1 MKIAVLVKQVPDT
14 TEMQVDK
21 NTGTLI
27 RTGVPTITNPDDLAG
42 VEAVLRLKD
51 KNPNIEITVISMGPP
66 QAVSMLRELYAMG
79 VDHCALITDRAFAG
93 SDTWATSNVLARALE
108 GKGYDLIVCGRQA
121 IDGDTAQ
128 VGPQV
133 AAKMEL
139 PQVTYVQDVKE
150 MTSEKIVVVKAL
162 EDRME
167 TIEMKLPGVITML
180 ATAIKPR
187 YMNIGGIFEAFDKE
201 VKWVTNAELNLT
213 KEEVGLTGSPTKVF
227 RSFANQRS
235 SEIEVLKIDASE
247 AKNRIVSVLSEQNFI

>member
-21 NTGTLI
+21 VTGTLI
-27 RTGVPTITNPDDLAG
+27 RAGVPTITNPDDLAG
-42 VEAVLRLKD
+42 VEAALRLKD
-51 KNPNIEITVISMGPP
+51 QDPSIEITVLSMGPP
-66 QAVSMLRELYAMG
+66 QAQSMLRELYAMG
-79 VDHCALITDRAFAG
+79 VDYCALITDRAFAG

-133 AAKMEL
+133 ASKMEL
-139 PQVTYVQDVKE
+139 PQVTYVQE
-150 MTSEKIVVVKAL
+150 IRELTSERIVVVKAL

-167 TIEMKLPGVITML
+167 TIEMQLPGVIAML
-180 ATAIKPR
+180 AQGIKPR
-187 YMNIGGIFEAFDKE
+187 YMTVSGIFQAFDKE
-201 VKWVTNAELNLT
+201 IPLITNTELELSS
-213 KEEVGLTGSPTKVF
+213 EEVGLTGSPTRVF

-235 SEIEVLKIDASE
+235 SEIEVLKIDAGE
-247 AKNRIVSVLSEQNFI
+247 ARDRIVSVLSEQNFI

>member
-150 MTSEKIVVVKAL
+150 MTSDKIVVIKAL

>member
-21 NTGTLI
+21 VTGTLI
-27 RTGVPTITNPDDLAG
+27 RAGVPTITNPDDLAG

-51 KNPNIEITVISMGPP
+51 KNPEIEVTVFSMGPP

-93 SDTWATSNVLARALE
+93 SDTWSTSNVLAKALE
-108 GKGYDLIVCGRQA
+108 AGSFDLIVCGRQA

-139 PQVTYVQDVKE
+139 PQVTYVEEIKE
-150 MTSEKIVVVKAL
+150 LTKDKIVVVKEL
-162 EDRME
+162 EDRLE

-180 ATAIKPR
+180 ATVIKPR
-187 YMNIGGIFEAFDKE
+187 YMNMAGIFEAFDKE
-201 VKWVTNAELNLT
+201 VEMITNEELKLT
-213 KEEVGLTGSPTKVF
+213 KEEVGLTGSPTRVF
-227 RSFANQRS
+227 KSFANQRS
-235 SEIEVLKIDASE
+235 SEIEVLKIDANE
-247 AKNRIVSVLSEQNFI
+247 AKNRIISVLSEQNFI

>member
-21 NTGTLI
+21 VTGTLM
-27 RTGVPTITNPDDLAG
+27 RAGVPTITNPDDLAG

-51 KNPNIEITVISMGPP
+51 KNPDIEITVFSMGPP
-66 QAVSMLRELYAMG
+66 QAAGMLRELYAMG
-79 VDHCALITDRAFAG
+79 VDHCSLITDRAFAG
-93 SDTWATSNVLARALE
+93 SDTWATSNVLAKAME
-108 GKGYDLIVCGRQA
+108 EKGYDLIVCGRQA

-133 AAKMEL
+133 AAKMNL
-139 PQVTYVQDVKE
+139 PQVTYVQEVKE
-150 MTSEKIVVVKAL
+150 LTSDKIVVVKAL

-167 TIEMKLPGVITML
+167 TIEMQLPGVITML
-180 ATAIKPR
+180 ATTIKPR
-187 YMNIGGIFEAFDKE
+187 YMHIRGIFEAFDKE
-201 VKWVTNAELNLT
+201 IKMVTNAELNLT
-213 KEEVGLTGSPTKVF
+213 QEEVGLTGSPTRVF

-235 SEIEVLKIDASE
+235 SEIEVLKIDANE